1 MKQIIV
7 ELKLDKTFFQ
17 QSNLIQ
23 LGTFI
28 HTKLFLIVFFLGFE
42 KTLKIPI
49 KAFNL
54 EYKSLNESLKLF
66 RYKIKSRFQV
76 I

>member
-23 LGTFI
+23 LETFI
-28 HTKLFLIVFFLGFE
+28 HIKLFLIVFFLGFE

-66 RYKIKSRFQV
+66 RYKIKPRFQV